1 MKCNYAGRIYDE
13 REKDLLKQ
21 AVEEFWLTSGH
32 FVEEFEDGLSTFI
45 NKYSKV
51 RMVNSGSSANLLA
64 FMALTSHS
72 LGECRIEP
80 GDEVITLAATFP
92 TTVAPIVQY
101 GAIPVFID
109 ITIPQYNVDISQLE
123 EAYWA
128 KTKAVILPHTL
139 GNPFNII
146 EVLDFCIDK
155 ELRLIEDC
163 CDALGSTYKDI
174 HVGTFGDIGTLSF
187 YPAHM
192 ITTGEGGALFTRN
205 PDLDQII
212 VSMRDWGRA
221 CVCPTGKDG
230 ICGKRFSG
238 KWGDL
243 PEGYDHKYVYSEFGY
258 NLKPT
263 EMQGAIGVAQLEK
276 LPSFIEKRRR
286 NWYLLYNSLKD
297 LQDVFYLPESEKDS
311 NPSWF
316 SFLLTIKD
324 KRINR
329 TELQRYLESKEI
341 QTRLLFAGNIIKQP
355 CFSHLQEGKDYRI
368 VGDLSNTD
376 KVMNDGLMV
385 GIYPGLDEEHVFYM
399 VDKIKEFVNVQWRW
413 TL

>member
-1 MKCNYAGRIYDE
+1 MRCNYAGRIYNQ
-13 REKDLLKQ
+13 REIDLLKQ
-21 AVEEFWLTSGH
+21 SSEEFWLTSGH
-32 FVEEFEDGLSTFI
+32 FVEEFESGLSSFI

-64 FMALTSHS
+64 FMALTSPS
-72 LGECRIEP
+72 LGECRIRP
-80 GDEVITLAATFP
+80 GDEVITIAATFP

-101 GAIPVFID
+101 GAIPVFVD
-109 ITIPQYNVDISQLE
+109 TTIPQCNVDISQLE

-128 KTKAVILPHTL
+128 KTKAVFLPHTL

-146 EVLDFCIDK
+146 EVLEFCTDR
-155 ELRLIEDC
+155 ELFLIEDC
-163 CDALGSTYKDI
+163 CDAIGSLYRGM

-187 YPAHM
+187 YPAHH

-205 PDLDQII
+205 PKLDKII
-212 VSMRDWGRA
+212 VSMRDWGRD
-221 CVCPTGKDG
+221 CQCPTGKDG
-230 ICGKRFSG
+230 VCGKRFSG

-276 LPSFIEKRRR
+276 LPSFIEKRRS
-286 NWYLLYNSLKD
+286 NWKLLRNSLEE
-297 LQDVFYLPESEKDS
+297 LQDIFYLPESQEDS
-311 NPSWF
+311 KPSWF

-324 KRINR
+324 KRIDR
-329 TELQRYLESKEI
+329 TKLQRYLESKGI
-341 QTRLLFAGNIIKQP
+341 QTRLLFAGNIVKQP
-355 CFSHLQEGKDYRI
+355 CFSHLQEDKDYRI

-376 KVMNDGLMV
+376 KIMNDGLMV
-385 GIYPGLDEEHVFYM
+385 GVYPGLEDEHMIYIAK
-399 VDKIKEFVNVQWRW
+399 KIKEFVNE
-413 TL
+413 L